1 AGAILPLGA
10 VNAPAPLPLGD
21 GEPLR
26 WHVRSAREDV
36 DRLLDALFGTVVVVD
51 GDWTRAVD
59 LALAHP
65 GTVIVTRDGDRFGVS
80 GWRVGGPASG
90 ATGAALA
97 EARERAADATERAAP
112 ADARRAEQEAGRQ
125 LDDHDT
131 RVSGSTD
138 SLTRVESERRDGE
151 TEIESLT

>member
-97 EARERAADATERAAP
+97 EARERAADATERAAAAEAAFVAARAAL
-112 ADARRAEQEAGRQ
+112 ADARRGEQEAGRQ

-138 SLTRVESERRDGE
+138 SLT
-151 TEIESLT
+151 